1 MYLLNTDVYAAV
13 DRICQMFWSQFK
25 QFRFHIY
32 LFLPF
37 QDKKVTGRK
46 ADAILAAHL
55 ASEVALRL
63 VKPGNEVSNHFIVL
77 NFVCLVHI
85 VLLV

>member
-1 MYLLNTDVYAAV
+1 MKSLHFFENHP
-13 DRICQMFWSQFK
+13 
-25 QFRFHIY
+25 FHIY
-32 LFLPF
+32 FFLPF
-37 QDKKVTGRK
+37 QDKKVKGRK

-63 VKPGNEVSNHFIVL
+63 VKPGNEVSNHVIVL
-77 NFVCLVHI
+77 NFVCLVHT